1 MKIHILDD
9 WHDTLRRLPSF
20 AQLAGH
26 EVTVWTDHQ
35 PDPAL
40 LAERLQDADALVL
53 FRERTAVTEDL
64 LSRLPGLK
72 LIAMRGVHPHV
83 DVEACTRHGV
93 MFCSN
98 KAGGTSVAAAEL
110 TFALILACARDLLN
124 QNASLKAGHWQ
135 GAPGQTL
142 AGRTLGLWG
151 YGKIGKLV
159 ARYAEAFG
167 MRVVWWGSDAG
178 RVRAEAE
185 GATVAPSREAFFKDS
200 DFVSVHVR
208 MAPETKGMITAGDL
222 LAMRPSASFINTS
235 RAGLVVKGALEAAL
249 QAGRP
254 GRLGLDVFDVEPIT
268 EANDPLVSHSS
279 VIATPHIGFVTEDEL
294 DGQFSDI
301 YALIEAYAAGN
312 PLHIIN
318 PEVRDA

>member
-9 WHDTLRRLPSF
+9 WHDTLRFLPSF
-20 AQLAGH
+20 AQLNGH
-26 EVTVWTDHQ
+26 EVTVWTDHE

-40 LAERLQDADALVL
+40 LAERLQEAEALVL
-53 FRERTAVTEDL
+53 FRERTAITEDL
-64 LSRLPGLK
+64 LARLPNLK

-93 MFCSN
+93 MFCSS

-110 TFALILACARDLLN
+110 TFALILACARDLLS
-124 QNASLKAGHWQ
+124 QNARLKAGQWQ

-167 MRVVWWGSDAG
+167 MRVIWWGSEAG
-178 RVRAEAE
+178 RALAKVE
-185 GATVAPSREAFFKDS
+185 GATVAASRESFFAGS

-208 MAPETKGMITAGDL
+208 MTPETKGLITEADL
-222 LAMRPSASFINTS
+222 LSMKPGAAFINTS
-235 RAGLVVKGALEAAL
+235 RAGLVAKGALEAAL
-249 QAGRP
+249 KAGRP
-254 GRLGLDVFDVEPIT
+254 ARLGLDVFDVEPIT
-268 EANDPLVSHSS
+268 EAGDPLVSHPA

-294 DGQFSDI
+294 DSQFSDI
-301 YALIEAYAAGN
+301 YALIDAYAAGN
-312 PLHIIN
+312 PLHIVN

>member
-20 AQLAGH
+20 AQLDGH

-40 LAERLQDADALVL
+40 LAERLQDAEALVL
-53 FRERTAVTEDL
+53 FRERTPITGDL
-64 LSRLPGLK
+64 LARLPKLR

-98 KAGGTSVAAAEL
+98 KTGGTSVAAAEL

-124 QNASLKAGHWQ
+124 QNASLKAGRWQ

-151 YGKIGKLV
+151 HGKIGKRV
-159 ARYAEAFG
+159 ARYAEAFD
-167 MRVVWWGSDAG
+167 MRVVWWGSEAG
-178 RVRAEAE
+178 RARAAAE
-185 GATVAPSREAFFKDS
+185 GATVAPSRAAFFADN

-208 MAPETKGMITAGDL
+208 MTPETKGLITAEDL
-222 LAMRPSASFINTS
+222 LAMKPGAGFINTS
-235 RAGLVVKGALEAAL
+235 RAGLVAEGALEAAL
-249 QAGRP
+249 MAGRP
-254 GRLGLDVFDVEPIT
+254 GRIGLDVFDVEPIT
-268 EANDPLVSHSS
+268 QPGEALVSHPS

-301 YALIEAYAAGN
+301 YALIAAYAAGH
-312 PLHIIN
+312 PSHIIN
-318 PEVRDA
+318 PEVAAG